1 MHVLQKVL
9 TLTVF
14 SILPSF
20 VMAETVVKEET
31 VSFDACLKII
41 SVTSDQ
47 IGLEPLLTVDEEQS
61 QTAEFRAPDGTV
73 VIACDG
79 QAKKVTVSIK

>member
-1 MHVLQKVL
+1 MYIFQKVL
-9 TLTVF
+9 TLTVL
-14 SILPSF
+14 SILPGF
-20 VMAETVVKEET
+20 AVAETVVKEET
-31 VSFDACLKII
+31 VSFEACLKII

>member
-1 MHVLQKVL
+1 MRVLQKIL
-9 TLTVF
+9 TLTV
-14 SILPSF
+14 SAMMPSF
-20 VMAETVVKEET
+20 AMAETVVKEET
-31 VSFDACLKII
+31 VSFEACLKII

-61 QTAEFRAPDGTV
+61 QVAEFRAPDGTV
-73 VIACDG
+73 VITCDG

>member
-31 VSFDACLKII
+31 VSFEACLKII

-61 QTAEFRAPDGTV
+61 QVAEFRAPDGTV
-73 VIACDG
+73 VITCDG

>member
-1 MHVLQKVL
+1 MYIFQKVL
-9 TLTVF
+9 TLTVL
-14 SILPSF
+14 SILPGF
-20 VMAETVVKEET
+20 AVAETVVKEET
-31 VSFDACLKII
+31 VSFEACLKII

-79 QAKKVTVSIK
+79 QAKKVIVSIK

>member
-1 MHVLQKVL
+1 MYIFQKVL
-9 TLTVF
+9 TLTVI
-14 SILPSF
+14 STLPSF
-20 VMAETVVKEET
+20 AAAETVVKEET
-31 VSFDACLKII
+31 VSFEACLKII

-61 QTAEFRAPDGTV
+61 QTAEFREPDGTV

-79 QAKKVTVSIK
+79 RAKKVTVSIK

>member
-1 MHVLQKVL
+1 MYIFQKVL
-9 TLTVF
+9 TLTVL
-14 SILPSF
+14 SILPGF
-20 VMAETVVKEET
+20 AVAETVVKEET
-31 VSFDACLKII
+31 VSFEACLKII

-79 QAKKVTVSIK
+79 QAKKVTISIK

>member
-1 MHVLQKVL
+1 MYIFQKVL
-9 TLTVF
+9 TLTVL

-20 VMAETVVKEET
+20 AMAETVVKEET
-31 VSFDACLKII
+31 VSFEACLKII

-79 QAKKVTVSIK
+79 QAKKVVVSIK

>member
-9 TLTVF
+9 PLTVL
-14 SILPSF
+14 SILPGF
-20 VMAETVVKEET
+20 AVAETVVKEET
-31 VSFDACLKII
+31 VSFEACLKII

>member
-1 MHVLQKVL
+1 MHILQKVL
-9 TLTVF
+9 TLAV
-14 SILPSF
+14 LAMMPSF
-20 VMAETVVKEET
+20 AMAETVVKEET
-31 VSFDACLKII
+31 VSFEACLKII

-61 QTAEFRAPDGTV
+61 QVAEFRAPDGTV
-73 VIACDG
+73 VITCDG